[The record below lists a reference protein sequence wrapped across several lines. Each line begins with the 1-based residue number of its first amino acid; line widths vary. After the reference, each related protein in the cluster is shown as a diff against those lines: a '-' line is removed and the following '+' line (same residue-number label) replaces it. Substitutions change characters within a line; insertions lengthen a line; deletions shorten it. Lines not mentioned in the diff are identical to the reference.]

1 MIDHTQ
7 VITRNPAA
15 ANITYIDPPSDLTVS
30 CSDTSSYLAPLSYW
44 DGTAVLGTVTPTVSG
59 SRDACGGLLEVVWS
73 VALASGQSLAHVI
86 NVTVDP
92 GMPIAWI
99 DPPASATIN
108 CGEGDQV
115 LQPLAYSNGEVG
127 LCEQAGQ
134 VIPLILTGSLDSC
147 GSVTVLQWQATDSCG
162 ITIQHTQA
170 VTVSN
175 PVSTSTI
182 TTLDIAIYPNPA
194 IDILYWESGNKRDLR
209 FSLYDLYG
217 RQVIQPMQN
226 TEIDVSSVNAGLY
239 LAKIESK
246 DGRRSQTRKVVIGK

>member
-1 MIDHTQ
+1 
-7 VITRNPAA
+7 
-15 ANITYIDPPSDLTVS
+15 
-30 CSDTSSYLAPLSYW
+30 
-44 DGTAVLGTVTPTVSG
+44 
-59 SRDACGGLLEVVWS
+59 
-73 VALASGQSLAHVI
+73 
-86 NVTVDP
+86 
-92 GMPIAWI
+92 
-99 DPPASATIN
+99 
-108 CGEGDQV
+108 
-115 LQPLAYSNGEVG
+115 
-127 LCEQAGQ
+127 
-134 VIPLILTGSLDSC
+134 
-147 GSVTVLQWQATDSCG
+147 VTVLQWQATDSCG